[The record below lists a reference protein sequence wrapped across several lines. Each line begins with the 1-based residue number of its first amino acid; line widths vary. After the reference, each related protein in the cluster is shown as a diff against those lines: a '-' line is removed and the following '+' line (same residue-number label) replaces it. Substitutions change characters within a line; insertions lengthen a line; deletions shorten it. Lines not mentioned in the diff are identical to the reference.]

1 MQKASVSE
9 KGGSYMS
16 KKYVPHNSLNSPR
29 FAEVKTFMRLPNV
42 RTTEDID
49 YAIVGVPFDTGVT
62 YRPGQRFAPAAIRD
76 ISSLIK
82 PYNVPHNV
90 NVVEELSGVD
100 FGDVSVNPGYI
111 LDTYERMEA
120 GILPIAEAGVIPI
133 CLGGDHSIT
142 LGELRAIAKVHG
154 PVALVHFDSHFDT
167 IDEYFGK
174 KYNHGTVFKRAVEE
188 GLIDVEH
195 SIQIGMRGTFYSIDD
210 LLGSTD
216 LGFEVIT
223 SFEMQEIGIDETIK
237 RIIRRVGDAKA
248 FCTFDIDFVDP
259 AYAPGTGTIE
269 VGGWTG
275 AEALH
280 MVRSLK
286 DINFVGY
293 DLVEVLP
300 EFDPSQITAFLGA
313 NIVFEFIS
321 HIALRKK
328 VK

>member
-1 MQKASVSE
+1 MN
-9 KGGSYMS
+9 
-16 KKYVPHNSLNSPR
+16 KKYVPANSLISPR
-29 FAEVKTFMRLPNV
+29 FAEVNTFMRLPNV
-42 RTTEDID
+42 KTTEDID

-62 YRPGQRFAPAAIRD
+62 YRPGQRFGPNAIRE

-82 PYNVPHNV
+82 PYNVPQKV
-90 NVVEELSGVD
+90 NVVETLSGVD
-100 FGDVSVNPGYI
+100 YGDVSVNPGYI
-111 LDTYERMEA
+111 TDTYERMEE
-120 GILPIAEAGVIPI
+120 GLLPIAEGGAIPI

-174 KYNHGTVFKRAVEE
+174 KYNHGTVFRRALEE

-195 SIQIGMRGTFYSIDD
+195 SIQVGMRGTFYSVDD
-210 LLGSTD
+210 LNGSKD

-223 SFEMQEIGIDETIK
+223 SFEMREIGIEETIK
-237 RIIRRVGDAKA
+237 RIINRVGAKKA
-248 FCTFDIDFVDP
+248 FLTFDIDFVDP

-275 AEALH
+275 ADALH

-300 EFDPSQITAFLGA
+300 SFDPSQITAFLAA
-313 NIVFEFIS
+313 NIVFEFVSI
-321 HIALRKK
+321 IALQKK
-328 VK
+328 